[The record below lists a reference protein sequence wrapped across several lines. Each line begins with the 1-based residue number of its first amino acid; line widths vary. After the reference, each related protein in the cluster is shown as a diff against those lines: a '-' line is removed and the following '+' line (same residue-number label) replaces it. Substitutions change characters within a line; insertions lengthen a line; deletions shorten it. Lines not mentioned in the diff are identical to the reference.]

1 MFFILLVMPV
11 LAFASSWFSAV
22 QQKSTATDQ
31 SALKSL
37 NLDAITEGKKQ
48 M

>member
-1 MFFILLVMPV
+1 MPV
-11 LAFASSWFSAV
+11 LPFASWFSAV
-22 QQKSTATDQ
+22 QQKSTAMEQ

-37 NLDAITEGKKQ
+37 NVDAIPEGKKQ